1 MVRIGGSTEKGKHIK
16 EHDYYTA
23 TGEFRVDKEGSQ
35 TLLNCLM
42 YKMCYYRFGSV
53 YTEQGKI
60 KGPRRM
66 THSCEIRRA
75 MHAGNVLYASCVYVH
90 VVGTNCKSLV
100 SYPEWIVSSL
110 GKATGYDRVR
120 NAEIGNKVRWM
131 QLTSRCYTELR
142 PPRPWLYPHVFSCLL
157 AFLTPLPNMKIR
169 VERSTNPFFLYSVV
183 LYYGRTDFFH

>member
-60 KGPRRM
+60 KGPRGM
-66 THSCEIRRA
+66 TRSFVDRGEIRHA
-75 MHAGNVLYASCVYVH
+75 MHAGNVLCASCVYVH
-90 VVGTNCKSLV
+90 VVGTNSNC
-100 SYPEWIVSSL
+100 
-110 GKATGYDRVR
+110 
-120 NAEIGNKVRWM
+120 
-131 QLTSRCYTELR
+131 
-142 PPRPWLYPHVFSCLL
+142 
-157 AFLTPLPNMKIR
+157 
-169 VERSTNPFFLYSVV
+169 
-183 LYYGRTDFFH
+183 